1 VISLRLALQLRA
13 RAMPAAAAVVC
24 RSLAKHSSWVLD
36 PHFAAM
42 LVRDSR
48 TSSANGAFG
57 RMLHGHWRTLSELP
71 MSSFLMQVKELSASN
86 LFI

>member
-1 VISLRLALQLRA
+1 VISLRLALQLRM

-57 RMLHGHWRTLSELP
+57 RHERQDSDGMRASHGGVAISIERAE
-71 MSSFLMQVKELSASN
+71 VY
-86 LFI
+86 